1 MVNAL
6 LTQLD
11 KLKTKKNVMVMTTS
25 NIAGAIG
32 ESRAPKQYERL
43 TIHSQTP
50 RLSIEPI
57 LKSMSGCHPR
67 RLYTGSSPRS
77 WRR

>member
-43 TIHSQTP
+43 TVHFQTP
-50 RLSIEPI
+50 RLSIEPTS
-57 LKSMSGCHPR
+57 KSMSGCHPR
-67 RLYTGSSPRS
+67 RLYTGSSRRF